1 MILQKKAVE
10 IINFQT
16 RNLHT
21 SSIFKQGSILKFQ
34 DNLCLKN
41 ILFVSKF
48 VNSLT
53 RSVFNTWFNLSSDQ
67 HNYETSS
74 FRQDNFIKSSYRTNG
89 YGKYSIIAS
98 AADSWK
104 KIQEQLKATLLKDI
118 SPNIIKTVVSNFH
131 LESY

>member
-10 IINFQT
+10 IIIFQT
-16 RNLHT
+16 RNFHT
-21 SSIFKQGSILKFQ
+21 SPIFKQSSILKFQ
-34 DNLCLKN
+34 NNVCLKS

-48 VNSLT
+48 ENSLT
-53 RSVFNTWFNLSSDQ
+53 RSVFCTWFNLSSDQ

-74 FRQDNFIKSSYRTNG
+74 FRQGNLIKSSYRTNR
-89 YGKYSIIAS
+89 YGKHSIIAS

-104 KIQEQLKATLLKDI
+104 KIQEQLKTTLLKDI
-118 SPNIIKTVVSNFH
+118 SPNIIKKVVSNFH